1 MIKINL
7 PNPREMSVLEFFA
20 QMRIAL
26 KSAEK
31 SYEEIIKGLD
41 LKNEDNQPWISF
53 RIDNIKELLGGD
65 DQSHEDLHNALDN
78 FICEDESQEISLEIE
93 RL

>member
-7 PNPREMSVLEFFA
+7 PNPYEMSIPEFFA

-31 SYEEIIKGLD
+31 SYEEMVKGVEL
-41 LKNEDNQPWISF
+41 NNDNTPWISF
-53 RIDNIKELLGGD
+53 EFNNEEIKSRLDEF
-65 DQSHEDLHNALDN
+65 EDSGFENRQD
-78 FICEDESQEISLEIE
+78 IRLEMN

>member
-7 PNPREMSVLEFFA
+7 PNPREMSIGEFFA

-31 SYEEIIKGLD
+31 SYEEMIKGIEL
-41 LKNEDNQPWISF
+41 NENNQPWISF
-53 RIDNIKELLGGD
+53 RITNIKNLLGD
-65 DQSHEDLHNALDN
+65 DSQTHQELHNALDE
-78 FICEDESQEISLEIE
+78 FICEDESQEIYLEIE
-93 RL
+93 KL

>member
-7 PNPREMSVLEFFA
+7 PNPREMSITEFFA

-31 SYEEIIKGLD
+31 SYEEMIRGIELTD
-41 LKNEDNQPWISF
+41 DNQPWISF
-53 RIDNIKELLGGD
+53 RLNNIKDLLGSD
-65 DQSHEDLHNALDN
+65 EQTHAELHNALDN
-78 FICEDESQEISLEIE
+78 FICEDKSQDIILEID

>member
-7 PNPREMSVLEFFA
+7 PNPREMSTSEFFA

-31 SYEEIIKGLD
+31 SYEEMVRGVEL
-41 LKNEDNQPWISF
+41 NEENTPWISW
-53 RIDNIKELLGGD
+53 RMENIKDILGD
-65 DQSHEDLHNALDN
+65 DSQTHANLHNALDN
-78 FICEDESQEISLEIE
+78 FICEDESQEIYLEID